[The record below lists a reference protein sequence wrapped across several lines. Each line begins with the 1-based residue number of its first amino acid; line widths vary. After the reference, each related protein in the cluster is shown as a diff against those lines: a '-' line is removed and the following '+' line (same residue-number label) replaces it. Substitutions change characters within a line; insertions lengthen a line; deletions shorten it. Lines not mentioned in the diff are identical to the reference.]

1 VELAIV
7 IYVDAGWLP
16 ATQELA
22 PDLRHM
28 GHPRP
33 ATGFR
38 SVGQHELDL
47 WMRPLDRAPVA
58 AVPSRVPR
66 AHEIEVGRR
75 HRPRLADP
83 GAWRPCQPW
92 AGKRSWSNSS
102 SADPA
107 LAARLRSLLRRVAL
121 RDTPTWMPRDKV
133 DVARRANDAYN
144 RRDVDG
150 LFAELATPDFEYY
163 PGIASALDGGTGYR
177 GREGVDRF
185 AADTS
190 ENWEELQTVADEFR
204 DLGDRVLVLG
214 RLKGRGKGSGVPV
227 DQPFVNILDFRGDR
241 IWRSRVYL
249 DRAEGLRT
257 AGLSE

>member
-1 VELAIV
+1 
-7 IYVDAGWLP
+7 
-16 ATQELA
+16 
-22 PDLRHM
+22 
-28 GHPRP
+28 
-33 ATGFR
+33 
-38 SVGQHELDL
+38 
-47 WMRPLDRAPVA
+47 
-58 AVPSRVPR
+58 
-66 AHEIEVGRR
+66 
-75 HRPRLADP
+75 
-83 GAWRPCQPW
+83 
-92 AGKRSWSNSS
+92 
-102 SADPA
+102 
-107 LAARLRSLLRRVAL
+107 
-121 RDTPTWMPRDKV
+121 MPRDKV